1 MSPKLWSNKTW
12 LGDNIFKPIG
22 KYIDKYNINGPH
34 NSRVL
39 THFFELIDKSWPNA
53 DWDVLPG
60 DIEFK
65 TRLDKFIK
73 DQKDGQPMDADLSK
87 WSAKSRIIRDFL
99 VWAANSIEGAGGNP
113 IREFWKKMPIDPPSG
128 FRNPPSGFRKRKKNS
143 GKRNVG
149 KRNAGNVG
157 GRPIGSRKRNTR
169 KRNTRKR
176 NTRKRN
182 TRSM

>member
-22 KYIDKYNINGPH
+22 KYIDKYNINGH
-34 NSRVL
+34 RNSRVL
-39 THFFELIDKSWPNA
+39 TPFYDILIFYAWPNA
-53 DWDVLPG
+53 DWSDLPEE
-60 DIEFK
+60 IEFK

-73 DQKDGQPMDADLSK
+73 DEDDAGADLSK